1 MSCCGTF
8 SFKYNTVGDK
18 RFFKC
23 SLYWNLSASWM
34 RIRTGMCP
42 KCNSVKI
49 LFVVEE
55 TETQRGEV
63 TQFTRSEM
71 SPQWSFQ
78 LVHLI
83 RLMVCYADELCC
95 LESFTLPCFLLLCS
109 FSPLHF
115 TIVNIPGTQDDGE
128 NGVQNQNVKLK
139 AVKEIAMQRRV
150 AAKNRWDK
158 NKAEKVTTPPQ
169 KAISHTSSLLGK
181 LQMIINE
188 HQDLEGVTDS
198 LLNRLNWGISHNL
211 PFVFQSL

>member
-1 MSCCGTF
+1 
-8 SFKYNTVGDK
+8 
-18 RFFKC
+18 
-23 SLYWNLSASWM
+23 
-34 RIRTGMCP
+34 MCP

-109 FSPLHF
+109 FSPLPF

-139 AVKEIAMQRRV
+139 AVKEIATQRRV
-150 AAKNRWDK
+150 AAKNR
-158 NKAEKVTTPPQ
+158 
-169 KAISHTSSLLGK
+169 
-181 LQMIINE
+181 
-188 HQDLEGVTDS
+188 
-198 LLNRLNWGISHNL
+198 
-211 PFVFQSL
+211 